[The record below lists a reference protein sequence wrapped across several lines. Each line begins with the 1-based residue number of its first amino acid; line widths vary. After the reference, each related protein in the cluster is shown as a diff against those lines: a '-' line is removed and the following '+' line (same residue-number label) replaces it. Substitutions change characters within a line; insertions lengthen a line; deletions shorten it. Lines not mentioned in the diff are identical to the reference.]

1 MNRKLKYEVRF
12 EKSFVKRMDNLQSMF
27 NLSSVDTMDA
37 RMTIID
43 AVEILA
49 MGKELDSAFDDHKL
63 LREPGL
69 GITNFMFLMIY

>member
-49 MGKELDSAFDDHKL
+49 MGK
-63 LREPGL
+63 
-69 GITNFMFLMIY
+69 IYCS

>member
-1 MNRKLKYEVRF
+1 MDRKLKYEIRF

-27 NLSSVDTMDA
+27 NLSSADTRDT
-37 RMTIID
+37 RITIID

-63 LREPGL
+63 LQNLDWVSR
-69 GITNFMFLMIY
+69 ISRS

>member
-1 MNRKLKYEVRF
+1 MDRKLKYEVRF

-27 NLSSVDTMDA
+27 NLFAVDTIDA

-49 MGKELDSAFDDHKL
+49 IEK
-63 LREPGL
+63 
-69 GITNFMFLMIY
+69 IYCS